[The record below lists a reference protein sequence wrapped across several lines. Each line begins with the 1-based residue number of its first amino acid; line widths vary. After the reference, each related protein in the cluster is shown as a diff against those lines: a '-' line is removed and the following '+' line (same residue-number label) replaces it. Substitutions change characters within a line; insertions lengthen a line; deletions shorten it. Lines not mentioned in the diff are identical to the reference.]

1 MRKLAVALTVI
12 SSCKNIY
19 KGNIVEILEEGED
32 YLGFV
37 KVSPNK
43 FGTLSFRVD
52 PEDIHILE
60 GAELEK
66 ALDLFEKTSTYDYA
80 KL

>member
-12 SSCKNIY
+12 SYCKNVA
-19 KGNIVEILEEGED
+19 KGNIVEILEEENQDG
-32 YLGFV
+32 LV

-43 FGTLSFRVD
+43 FGSLSFRAD
-52 PEDIHILE
+52 LEDLRILE

-66 ALDLFEKTSTYDYA
+66 ANKLFEKTSGYDYA
-80 KL
+80 TL

>member
-12 SSCKNIY
+12 SYCKNVA
-19 KGNIVEILEEGED
+19 KGNIVEILEEENQDG
-32 YLGFV
+32 LV
-37 KVSPNK
+37 RVSPNK
-43 FGTLSFRVD
+43 FGTLSFRANFKDVR
-52 PEDIHILE
+52 ILE

-66 ALDLFEKTSTYDYA
+66 ANELFEKTSTYDYA